1 MELEHQGEQ
10 IRNCFDELCHLFAD
24 LATILPLDIS
34 TMSKLVSL
42 NTGIVEYLVAASGI
56 ELPAYTGMK
65 KYFNEAIGMVCA
77 GVNLFT
83 AGWVKF
89 ISMIQSA
96 SLDHFP
102 TCETLLQMDFI
113 MLLVR
118 AGFIVYDCPVG
129 RILLGPIRA
138 RRELIGFRET
148 EDIILTNEVY
158 KILLPCLNILD
169 IYEMEESVFTI
180 GSVTMNEFTPTAAK
194 KFVNDVSDSCLR

>member
-24 LATILPLDIS
+24 LATILPLDIP
-34 TMSKLVSL
+34 TISKLTSVDVSV
-42 NTGIVEYLVAASGI
+42 VEYLVAASGI

-65 KYFNEAIGMVCA
+65 KYFHEANGMMCA

-96 SLDHFP
+96 ALDHFP

-113 MLLVR
+113 MILVKL
-118 AGFIVYDCPVG
+118 GFIVYDCPVG

-158 KILLPCLNILD
+158 RILSPCLDLLM
-169 IYEMEESVFTI
+169 IYEMEESIFTI
-180 GSVTMNEFTPTAAK
+180 GSVNMNDFTPTAAK

>member
-24 LATILPLDIS
+24 LATILPLDIP
-34 TMSKLVSL
+34 TISKLTSVDVSV
-42 NTGIVEYLVAASGI
+42 VEYLVAASGI

-65 KYFNEAIGMVCA
+65 KYFYEANGMVCA

-96 SLDHFP
+96 ALDHFP

-113 MLLVR
+113 MILVKL
-118 AGFIVYDCPVG
+118 GFIVYDCPVG

-158 KILLPCLNILD
+158 RILSPCLDLLM
-169 IYEMEESVFTI
+169 IYEMEESIFTI
-180 GSVTMNEFTPTAAK
+180 GSVNMNDFTPTAAK